1 MTEPGQP
8 DEAAESG
15 APAESTDPT
24 APGSPAAP
32 APTAGTGAPA
42 GFAASASGVK
52 SGEATWP
59 DQAEESHEAGGPDQ
73 AVEPCEAAGP
83 DAAVESGAPAAAG
96 PGRRSR
102 KRVRNYGAG
111 RDALLDAAVRVV
123 ARGGLRKLTYRAVA
137 QEAGVTH
144 GLVVHHF
151 GSRDALIEEAL
162 AHAVRSSLNSS
173 ALEPGTGR
181 VADFSAGLS
190 DMVESGPDLQAFQY
204 ELLLEARRRPELMPH
219 LRALYEEYFGATRRE
234 LSQML
239 ARPVDRGLYRLV
251 FAALEGLVLHQLVFG
266 EREVTEEALV
276 RLRELLQQL
285 AADPDEA

>member
-1 MTEPGQP
+1 MTEPGHP
-8 DEAAESG
+8 VNPTEPGDPGEP
-15 APAESTDPT
+15 APSTEPKAPSSPT
-24 APGSPAAP
+24 AP
-32 APTAGTGAPA
+32 AG
-42 GFAASASGVK
+42 
-52 SGEATWP
+52 
-59 DQAEESHEAGGPDQ
+59 
-73 AVEPCEAAGP
+73 
-83 DAAVESGAPAAAG
+83 AG
-96 PGRRSR
+96 PGRPPR

-123 ARGGLRKLTYRAVA
+123 ARGGLRRLTYRAVA

-190 DMVESGPDLQAFQY
+190 DMVEADPDLQAFQY

-239 ARPVDRGLYRLV
+239 DRPVDRGLYRLV

-266 EREVTEEALV
+266 EREVTEEALAH
-276 RLRELLQQL
+276 LRELLQRL
-285 AADPDEA
+285 ATDPDEA